1 MGRWRSWVL
10 IGVCF
15 SISHASVVQADDLAK
30 TCTAKPQEP
39 ICSAD
44 NYRTEMEYGPEV
56 PIPSVIRMGPLP
68 EIKVGVA
75 VDGDKH
81 FMKLDRFAEKVG
93 ETGETIEALGEG
105 QIPRVQQRRDA
116 RLNGHIDPMQP
127 HSLPKD
133 HSIKESSP
141 HAVGVSFQTDF

>member
-1 MGRWRSWVL
+1 MGRLRSGAM
-10 IGVCF
+10 IGV
-15 SISHASVVQADDLAK
+15 IALIPLYASAQSRDLAK

-39 ICSAD
+39 ICSAK
-44 NYRTEMEYGPEV
+44 NYQTETEYGPEV

-75 VDGDKH
+75 VDGDRH

-105 QIPRVQQRRDA
+105 QIPQVQQRRDA
-116 RLNGHIDPMQP
+116 RLNGQLDPMKP
-127 HSLPKD
+127 HSLSKD
-133 HSIKESSP
+133 HSIKETAP
-141 HAVGVSFQTDF
+141 HAVGFTFQTDF